1 MQTTS
6 IPDGGVKKL
15 QKLVVISSTNK
26 ETKMSFTPINWIKE
40 ALAVTYNFLKDHLG
54 HISAHT
60 LGWITIVLMHF
71 ASIPTL
77 VAVLLAQS
85 DKLPPVDLM
94 IFVWAAL
101 TTLFFKSLI
110 ERNFLYLAT
119 ICMGFLAQ
127 TVLMG
132 FILFK

>member
-1 MQTTS
+1 MKLINAIVGLFTNS
-6 IPDGGVKKL
+6 IMW
-15 QKLVVISSTNK
+15 VV
-26 ETKMSFTPINWIKE
+26 
-40 ALAVTYNFLKDHLG
+40 NFAKAHLG

-60 LGWITIVLMHF
+60 LGWITIILMHF

-85 DKLPPVDLM
+85 NKLPPVDLM
-94 IFVWAAL
+94 VFVWAAL
-101 TTLFFKSLI
+101 TTMFFKSLI
-110 ERNFLYLAT
+110 EKNYLYIAT

-132 FILFK
+132 LILFK